1 MSAPLILMRRH
12 LRVHWVRTTLTG
24 LALLVAV
31 FLFCFLISIVT
42 TLDAAVKSS
51 AKDRVITQ
59 SAVSLFVP
67 LPLDYQSKI
76 ASMPG
81 VEAVTKFQWFGGIYQ
96 TEENF
101 MSQFGVDHDV
111 FFDMYRSELTILE
124 GPGGVVAVEDGD
136 RVDDTAAR
144 QAVIDAVKADRRACV
159 VGEALAQEFEWKVGD
174 TIPLIGKIFPKADG
188 SAWEFNI
195 VGVYRPARSNVDPRT
210 IWFRF
215 DYLDETLSAGGALGP
230 PGVGVYSVNVQKG
243 ADPSQVIDDIDG
255 LFANG
260 PQRTLTTTEAAFQA
274 SFVSMMGNVPFFV
287 GTIGGAVVFAVF
299 FSVVNTMLMSA
310 RQRTHEIGILKAL
323 GFRDGALGRLML
335 AESITL
341 SLIGGGAGA
350 AAAYFGQKGM
360 LAMLGSM
367 FPGYKVEPSTAA
379 LGVGVSL
386 VIGLVAGIAPATVA
400 SRLAP
405 TAALRSEG

>member
-1 MSAPLILMRRH
+1 MSTPLILMRRH

-24 LALLVAV
+24 LALVVAV

-42 TLDAAVKSS
+42 TLQGAVEMA

-59 SAVSLFVP
+59 SAVSLFVE
-67 LPLDYQSKI
+67 LPLDYQAKI
-76 ASMPG
+76 AAVPG

-101 MSQFGVDHDV
+101 MSQFAIDHEV
-111 FFDMYRSELTILE
+111 FFDMYRSELEILE
-124 GPGGVVAVEDGD
+124 GPGVTGP
-136 RVDDTAAR
+136 AAR

-159 VGEALAQEFEWKVGD
+159 VGESLSNEFGWKVGD
-174 TIPLIGKIFPKADG
+174 TVPLIGKIFPKVDG
-188 SAWEFNI
+188 SVWDFNI
-195 VGVYRPARSNVDPRT
+195 VGIYKPAKSNVDPRT

-215 DYLDETLSAGGALGP
+215 DYLDETLREGGATGP
-230 PGVGVYSVNVQKG
+230 SGCGVYSINVLPT
-243 ADPSQVIDDIDG
+243 ADPAQVIADVDA

-274 SFVSMMGNVPFFV
+274 GFVSMMGNVPFFV

-310 RQRTHEIGILKAL
+310 RQRTHEFGILKAL
-323 GFRDGALGRLML
+323 GFSDGALGRLL
-335 AESITL
+335 LVESITL
-341 SLIGGGAGA
+341 SLIGGAAGA
-350 AAAYFGQKGM
+350 AIAYFLQGGM
-360 LAMLGSM
+360 LAVLGSM
-367 FPGYKVEPSTAA
+367 FPGYSVVPTTALMG
-379 LGVGVSL
+379 LGVAL
-386 VIGLVAGIAPATVA
+386 IIGLVAGIAPAVLA
-400 SRLAP
+400 SRLVP

>member
-1 MSAPLILMRRH
+1 MSTPLILMRRH

-24 LALLVAV
+24 LALVVAV

-42 TLDAAVKSS
+42 TLHGAVKMA

-59 SAVSLFVP
+59 SAVSLFVE

-76 ASMPG
+76 AAVPG

-101 MSQFGVDHDV
+101 MSQFAIDHEV
-111 FFDMYRSELTILE
+111 FFDMYRSELDILE
-124 GPGGVVAVEDGD
+124 GPGGVQGP
-136 RVDDTAAR
+136 AAR
-144 QAVIDAVKADRRACV
+144 EAVIDAMKADRRACV
-159 VGEALAQEFEWKVGD
+159 VGEALAQEFGWKVGD
-174 TIPLIGKIFPKADG
+174 SIPLIGKIFPKADG
-188 SAWEFNI
+188 SVWDFNI
-195 VGVYRPARSNVDPRT
+195 VGIYKPAKSNVDPRT

-215 DYLDETLSAGGALGP
+215 DYLDETLRAGGATGP
-230 PGVGVYSVNVQKG
+230 NGCGVYSVNVRPS
-243 ADPSQVIDDIDG
+243 ADPAQVIADVDA

-323 GFRDGALGRLML
+323 GFSDGALGRLL
-335 AESITL
+335 LIESITL
-341 SLIGGGAGA
+341 SLLGGGAGA
-350 AAAYFGQKGM
+350 AIAYFLQGGM
-360 LAMLGSM
+360 LAVLGSK
-367 FPGYKVEPSTAA
+367 FPGYAVEGSTALMG
-379 LGVGVSL
+379 LGVSVA
-386 VIGLVAGIAPATVA
+386 IGLVAGIAPAVLA
-400 SRLAP
+400 SRLVP

>member
-1 MSAPLILMRRH
+1 MRRH
-12 LRVHWVRTTLTG
+12 LRVHWLRTTLTG

-67 LPLDYQSKI
+67 LPLDYQAKI
-76 ASMPG
+76 ASVPG

-96 TEENF
+96 TEANF

-111 FFDMYRSELTILE
+111 FFDMYRSELDIIE
-124 GPGGVVAVEDGD
+124 GPGGVTGP
-136 RVDDTAAR
+136 AAR

-159 VGEALAQEFEWKVGD
+159 VGEALAKEFEWKVGD

-195 VGVYRPARSNVDPRT
+195 VGIYRPAKSNVDPRT

-215 DYLDETLSAGGALGP
+215 DYLDETLRAGGAHGP
-230 PGVGVYSVNVQKG
+230 PGVGVFSVNVQKA
-243 ADPSQVIDDIDG
+243 ADPSDVIDGIDG

-260 PQRTLTTTEAAFQA
+260 PQRTLTSTEAAFQA

-310 RQRTHEIGILKAL
+310 RQRTHELGILKAL
-323 GFRDGALGRLML
+323 GFRDSALGRLML
-335 AESITL
+335 VESITL

-350 AAAYFGQKGM
+350 AVAYFGQKGM
-360 LAMLGSM
+360 LVVLGSF
-367 FPGYKVEPSTAA
+367 FPGYAVEPSTA
-379 LGVGVSL
+379 LMGVGVSM
-386 VIGLVAGIAPATVA
+386 VIGIVAGIAPASVA